1 MTEIIIKGILLGLY
15 LAIAVGPIVFTV
27 LKVSMQDGHKAGYA
41 LVAGVSFSDIMFV
54 VIGNLAAQ
62 FMHELLV
69 YKTQIAFWGA
79 ILLLCIG
86 GYTLFFKKDPNPA
99 SNYIDG
105 KEVDPENHIS
115 NFVERHSN
123 IHPPKFVVRADASHL
138 FKMFTQGFLM
148 NTINPGPIFIW
159 LTACT
164 ASANLPL
171 LERVIMF
178 GITLGIVLTADILK
192 VQLANRIR
200 ERLTAKTLHIINRVT
215 AFILLGFGAAILLGL
230 GVQRYEKHRKIR
242 TTNTKPVVVAQTDSL
257 SYYQFSTK
265 ISSSRAIVIFQSK
278 HLWQ

>member
-62 FMHELLV
+62 FMHRLLV
-69 YKTQIAFWGA
+69 YETQIAFGGA

-99 SNYIDG
+99 DNY
-105 KEVDPENHIS
+105 VDVNKDYELDPNPNPIT
-115 NFVERHSN
+115 NVLERHK
-123 IHPPKFVVRADASHL
+123 IKFVVRADASHL

-171 LERVIMF
+171 FERIIMF

-200 ERLTAKTLHIINRVT
+200 EKLTAKTLHIINRVT
-215 AFILLGFGAAILLGL
+215 AFILLGFGVAILLGL
-230 GVQRYEKHRKIR
+230 GFQRYEKNRK
-242 TTNTKPVVVAQTDSL
+242 NHLKNGKPVITSPQTGTTSFYIFPTDRFML
-257 SYYQFSTK
+257 T
-265 ISSSRAIVIFQSK
+265 SS
-278 HLWQ
+278 

>member
-27 LKVSMQDGHKAGYA
+27 LKVSIQDGHKAGYA
-41 LVAGVSFSDIMFV
+41 LVAGVSISDIMFV

-69 YKTQIAFWGA
+69 YKAQIAFGGA
-79 ILLLCIG
+79 VLLLCIG
-86 GYTLFFKKDPNPA
+86 GYTLFLKKDPDPS
-99 SNYIDG
+99 SNYIEGRD
-105 KEVDPENHIS
+105 DNSTNLIAS
-115 NFVERHSN
+115 FVER
-123 IHPPKFVVRADASHL
+123 PRTKFVVKADASHL

-171 LERVIMF
+171 FERIVMF

-200 ERLTAKTLHIINRVT
+200 EKLTTKMLHIITRIT
-215 AFILLGFGAAILLGL
+215 AFILLGFGIAILLGL
-230 GVQRYEKHRKIR
+230 GVQRYEKQRKNGI
-242 TTNTKPVVVAQTDSL
+242 NHSKPVSTDLQRDTS
-257 SYYQFSTK
+257 SFYQFL
-265 ISSSRAIVIFQSK
+265 SK
-278 HLWQ
+278 QIDLT

>member
-41 LVAGVSFSDIMFV
+41 LVAGVSFSDVMFV
-54 VIGNLAAQ
+54 IIGNLAAQ
-62 FMHELLV
+62 FMHEVLV
-69 YKTQIAFWGA
+69 YKTQIAFGGA
-79 ILLLCIG
+79 ILLVCIG
-86 GYTLFFKKDPNPA
+86 GYTLFFKKDPNPS
-99 SNYIDG
+99 SNYVDG
-105 KEVDPENHIS
+105 RENDGTNTITR
-115 NFVERHSN
+115 FVER
-123 IHPPKFVVRADASHL
+123 PRTKFVVKADASHL

-171 LERVIMF
+171 FERVVMF

-200 ERLTAKTLHIINRVT
+200 KKLTAKTLHIINRVT
-215 AFILLGFGAAILLGL
+215 AFILLGFGVAILLGL
-230 GVQRYEKHRKIR
+230 GVQRYEKHRKNQLI
-242 TTNTKPVVVAQTDSL
+242 NGKPVITAPGADTTTFYRYES
-257 SYYQFSTK
+257 SYPK
-265 ISSSRAIVIFQSK
+265 LV
-278 HLWQ
+278 

>member
-62 FMHELLV
+62 FMHELMV
-69 YKTQIAFWGA
+69 YKTQIAFGGA

-86 GYTLFFKKDPNPA
+86 GYTLFFKKDPNP
-99 SNYIDG
+99 STNY
-105 KEVDPENHIS
+105 VDRTEGDSINPITG
-115 NFVERHSN
+115 FVERHTHL
-123 IHPPKFVVRADASHL
+123 HPPKFVVKADPSHL

-171 LERVIMF
+171 YERIIMF

-200 ERLTAKTLHIINRVT
+200 EKLTAKTLHVINRVT
-215 AFILLGFGAAILLGL
+215 AFILLGFGVAILLGL
-230 GVQRYEKHRKIR
+230 GVQRYEKHHKQKMINGKP
-242 TTNTKPVVVAQTDSL
+242 TITNTPADTTSF
-257 SYYQFSTK
+257 YQFS
-265 ISSSRAIVIFQSK
+265 SGRSK
-278 HLWQ
+278 SA

>member
-69 YKTQIAFWGA
+69 YKTQIAFGGA

-86 GYTLFFKKDPNPA
+86 GYTLFLKKDPDPS
-99 SNYIDG
+99 SNYIEGRDG
-105 KEVDPENHIS
+105 NTS
-115 NFVERHSN
+115 NPITSFVER
-123 IHPPKFVVRADASHL
+123 PRTKFVVKADASHL

-171 LERVIMF
+171 FERLVMF

-200 ERLTAKTLHIINRVT
+200 EKLTAKTLHIINRVT
-215 AFILLGFGAAILLGL
+215 AFILLGFGVAILLGL
-230 GVQRYEKHRKIR
+230 GVQRYEKNRKTHLI
-242 TTNTKPVVVAQTDSL
+242 NGKPVIVNPEKDTTAFYKIL
-257 SYYQFSTK
+257 SNTTML
-265 ISSSRAIVIFQSK
+265 V
-278 HLWQ
+278 

>member
-69 YKTQIAFWGA
+69 YKTQIAFGGA

-86 GYTLFFKKDPNPA
+86 GYTLFFKKDPNP
-99 SNYIDG
+99 SVNYIDPKIKG
-105 KEVDPENHIS
+105 ELNPITNV
-115 NFVERHSN
+115 VERHK
-123 IHPPKFVVRADASHL
+123 IKFVVKADASHL

-171 LERVIMF
+171 FERIIMF

-200 ERLTAKTLHIINRVT
+200 EKLTAKTLHIINRVT
-215 AFILLGFGAAILLGL
+215 AFILLGFGVAILLGL
-230 GVQRYEKHRKIR
+230 GFQRYEKHRKNRLI
-242 TTNTKPVVVAQTDSL
+242 NGKPVITSQDSDTT
-257 SYYQFSTK
+257 SFYRFSADNLKLT
-265 ISSSRAIVIFQSK
+265 SS
-278 HLWQ
+278 